1 MSIAQLY
8 RQLYGLSVFGRLRA
22 DFHAVRFH
30 PDFTRNSLMRLPL
43 LSAALI
49 SALSLSTIAAAQ
61 PAPAAPPLGKVKSGE
76 RVYTSDGAAIGHVE
90 YVDRAKDGSLKDVG
104 MIYQ

>member
-1 MSIAQLY
+1 
-8 RQLYGLSVFGRLRA
+8 
-22 DFHAVRFH
+22 
-30 PDFTRNSLMRLPL
+30 MRLPL

-49 SALSLSTIAAAQ
+49 SALSLSTLAAAQ

-104 MIYQ
+104 MIYQMKMIHIPAETLSEGPNGLVTSLKRADVGKLD